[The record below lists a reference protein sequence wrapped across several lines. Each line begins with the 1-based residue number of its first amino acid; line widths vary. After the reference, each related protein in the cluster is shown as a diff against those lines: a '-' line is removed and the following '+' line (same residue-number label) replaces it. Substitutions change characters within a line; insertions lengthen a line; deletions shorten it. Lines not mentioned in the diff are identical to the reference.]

1 MDERKR
7 NQILLLLFIGV
18 LMGAL
23 DIAIVGPALPAIQ
36 RAFNIGER
44 SLAWIFTV
52 YVLFN
57 LVGTPLMAKLSD
69 IFGRRLVYAAD
80 VGLFALGSLIVASAT
95 SFPAVIVGRA
105 IQGLGAGGV
114 FPVASAVIGDTFPPE
129 KRGSALGLIGAVF
142 GIAFLIGPILGGVL
156 LMAGWRW
163 LFLIN
168 LPIALGVIIG
178 SLRLLP
184 TERPAQRRG
193 FDAVGMGIL
202 AALLASLAYAL
213 NQLDTS
219 RLGASLASMRV
230 WPFLA
235 ISLLSLPLWIDWER
249 RQDDPVVRLGLFRS
263 RQIALVSAFSLGAG
277 LSEAAL
283 VFIPAFIV
291 ATFGVSESKAS
302 FMLVPAVLAMAVG
315 APAAGRLLD
324 RRGSRLVVIVATSLL
339 TVGLWL
345 LGLLAQGLVLF
356 YVAGVLIGLGLSMLL
371 GAPLR
376 YIVLA
381 EAPLQDR
388 TAAQGIL
395 SLFTSVGQL
404 VGGALVGAVAASM
417 GGGVPGYRAAYL
429 LVGALSAL
437 LVVLAL
443 RLKSRREELAT
454 VRSNEAAQKGLE
466 AAATEARL

>member
-1 MDERKR
+1 MGERHR
-7 NQILLLLFIGV
+7 NRILLLLFVGV

-36 RAFNIGER
+36 RAFAVGER
-44 SLAWIFTV
+44 TLAWIFTI

-69 IFGRRLVYAAD
+69 IFGRRLIYAAD
-80 VGLFALGSLIVASAT
+80 VGLFAVGSLIVASAT
-95 SFPAVIVGRA
+95 SFPMIILGRA
-105 IQGLGAGGV
+105 VQGLGAGGV

-156 LMAGWRW
+156 LMFGWRW

-168 LPIALGVIIG
+168 LPIALGVIVA

-184 TERPAQRRG
+184 SGKIARRRG
-193 FDAVGMGIL
+193 FDAVGMAIISV
-202 AALLASLAYAL
+202 LLASLAYGL

-219 RLGASLASMRV
+219 QLTASLTSTRV

-235 ISLLSLPLWIDWER
+235 VSLLSVPLLIAWER
-249 RQDDPVVRLGLFRS
+249 RQDDPVIHLSLFRS
-263 RQIALVSAFSLGAG
+263 RQIALASVFSTGAG

-283 VFIPAFIV
+283 VFIPALIV
-291 ATFGVSESKAS
+291 AAFGVSESTAS
-302 FMLVPAVLAMAVG
+302 FMLIPAVVAMAVG
-315 APAAGRLLD
+315 APVAGRLLD
-324 RRGSRLVVIVATSLL
+324 RQGSRLVVIVATMLL
-339 TVGLWL
+339 TLGLL
-345 LGLLAQGLVLF
+345 VLSLLAQGLGLF
-356 YVAGVLIGLGLSMLL
+356 YVAGILIGLGLSMLL

-381 EAPLQDR
+381 EAPLRDR
-388 TAAQGIL
+388 AAAQGVL

-404 VGGALVGAVAASM
+404 VGGALVGAVAASR

-429 LVGALSAL
+429 LVGVLSAVL
-437 LVVLAL
+437 IVLAL
-443 RLKSRREELAT
+443 RLKSRREELET
-454 VRSNEAAQKGLE
+454 VRANEMAREEPQAVVQE
-466 AAATEARL
+466 A